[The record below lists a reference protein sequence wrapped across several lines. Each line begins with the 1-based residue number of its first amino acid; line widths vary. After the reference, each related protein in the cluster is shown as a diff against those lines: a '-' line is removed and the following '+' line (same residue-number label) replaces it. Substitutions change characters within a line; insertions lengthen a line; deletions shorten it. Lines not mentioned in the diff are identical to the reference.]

1 MSNSPLYHLIFMFP
15 SSQNMDDDEYKE
27 ASSRKRVRGSYYSRR
42 YRPRY
47 ALTRYVAPR
56 KSRNSG
62 WIRPVHKF
70 KQTITGSSML
80 FGNDNISQVAAAQ
93 NIATYFTLL
102 MCGNSGQITSLYDVY
117 RIRKIVFKMYP
128 QINFVASPDTAA
140 LAATSGCI
148 ATLVDTDDGTAL
160 ANLAEHMQYDSCRV
174 QSCHTMKP
182 IIRTFVPKTQ
192 GLTYDGASQVGT
204 SVNSNQWIDCGV
216 PGARY
221 YGVKIFVEPRA
232 SAGSAQIWRT
242 FADIYIEC
250 KDVR

>member
-1 MSNSPLYHLIFMFP
+1 
-15 SSQNMDDDEYKE
+15 MDEEFKDEP
-27 ASSRKRVRGSYYSRR
+27 SSRKRTRGSYYSRR
-42 YRPRY
+42 NRPRF
-47 ALTRYVAPR
+47 ALSRYVRPR
-56 KSRNSG
+56 KSRYSQYV
-62 WIRPVHKF
+62 RPVHKF

-93 NIATYFTLL
+93 NIVTYFTLQ

-140 LAATSGCI
+140 AAAASGCV
-148 ATLVDTDDGTAL
+148 ATLVDTDDAIAL
-160 ANLAEHMQYDSCRV
+160 ANLADYMQYDSCKV
-174 QSCHTMKP
+174 QNCHSMRP
-182 IIRTFVPKTQ
+182 IIRTIYPKTS
-192 GLTYDGASQVGT
+192 GLTYDGATVVGS
-204 SVNSNQWIDCGV
+204 SVANTQWIDCGV

-232 SAGSAQIWRT
+232 SAGTAQVWRT
-242 FADIYIEC
+242 FADIYLEC